1 MSDWLDGLV
10 GSGCKIADATLVS
23 LFDSETSPFE
33 TEDFLPGQW
42 LTE

>member
-23 LFDSETSPFE
+23 LFETSPFE